1 MSAKQKILIV
11 EDDQYIRELYEGVLI
26 DAGYE
31 VDTANDGQE
40 GLVKL
45 ADSTFDLTLLDV
57 MMPNLDGI
65 GVLKELHAMHE
76 KKLPCKIILLTNLA
90 HDAVIDEALSLG
102 ASGYLTKSELNPDEF
117 LEQVKKNLS

>member
-11 EDDQYIRELYEGVLI
+11 EDDQYIRELYEVVLS

-45 ADSTFDLTLLDV
+45 ADSTCDLTLLDV

-65 GVLKELHAMHE
+65 GVLKELHAMYE